1 MTQAKRIIPCL
12 DVENGRVVKGVRF
25 VDIRDAGD
33 PVEIARKYSE
43 QGADELTFLDISATV
58 EGRATMLQLVERV
71 AGAIDIPLI
80 VGGGVRSVED
90 IRVLLDAGA
99 SKVSINSA
107 AVSRP
112 ELVREASAEFG
123 SQAII
128 VAIDVKKVS
137 AAGEP
142 ARWGVFT
149 HGGKKPAELDA
160 VEWAR
165 KMQELGAGELL
176 VTSMDCDGVKTG
188 YDLEATRA
196 ISEAVSIPV
205 IASGGAGNLQ
215 HLAEGVLQGKAA
227 AVLAAS
233 IFHFGEYSIA
243 EAKEYLAAQ
252 GIEVLRR

>member
-12 DVENGRVVKGVRF
+12 DVENGRVVKGVKF
-25 VDIRDAGD
+25 VEIRDAGD
-33 PVEIARKYSE
+33 PVEIARKYSAA
-43 QGADELTFLDISATV
+43 GADELTFLDISATV
-58 EGRATMLQLVERV
+58 EGRATMLELVSQV
-71 AGAIDIPLI
+71 AQAIDIPLI

-90 IRVLLDAGA
+90 IRALLKAGA
-99 SKVSINSA
+99 NKVSINSA
-107 AVSRP
+107 AVARP
-112 ELVREASAEFG
+112 ELVREAAEEFG

-128 VAIDVKKVS
+128 IAIDVKKVS
-137 AAGEP
+137 AEGEP
-142 ARWGVFT
+142 SRWDVMT
-149 HGGKKPAELDA
+149 HGGKKSAGIDA

-165 KMQELGAGELL
+165 KLQELGAGELL

-188 YDLEATRA
+188 YDLEVTRA

-215 HLAEGVLQGKAA
+215 HLADGVLEGKAS

-243 EAKEYLAAQ
+243 EAKNFLAEK
-252 GIEVLRR
+252 GIEVRR